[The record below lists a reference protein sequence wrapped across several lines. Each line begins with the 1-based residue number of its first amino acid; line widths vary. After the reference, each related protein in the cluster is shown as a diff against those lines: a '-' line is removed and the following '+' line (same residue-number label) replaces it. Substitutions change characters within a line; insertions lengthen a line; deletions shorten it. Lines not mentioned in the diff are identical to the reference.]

1 MNTNSLL
8 ESRVIMVVL
17 GISGFLSVAILW
29 SPYGLPALHKREQE
43 FLKQQQMLMD
53 LNRKNRELALEV
65 RRLIDKDPE
74 LMESLARQRGYA
86 KPGETVY
93 TFRDHGEKR

>member
-1 MNTNSLL
+1 MNTTSLL
-8 ESRVIMVVL
+8 ESRVIMAVL

-43 FLKQQQMLMD
+43 FLKQQQMLVD
-53 LNRKNRELALEV
+53 LNRKNRELAMEV
-65 RRLIDKDPE
+65 KRLLDKDPE

-86 KPGETVY
+86 RPGETVY